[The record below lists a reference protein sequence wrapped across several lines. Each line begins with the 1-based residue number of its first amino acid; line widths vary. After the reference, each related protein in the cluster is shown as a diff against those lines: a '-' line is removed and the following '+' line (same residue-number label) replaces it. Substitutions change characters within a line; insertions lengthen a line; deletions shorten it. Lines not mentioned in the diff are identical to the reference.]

1 MRNKHSLLLRNK
13 LITGILLIFG
23 LYLIVSFSRDIFNL
37 FQKGKEVEKEQL
49 KLEELQIKNEEL
61 KRQLG
66 YVKSAEF
73 LEKEARE
80 KLGLARE
87 GEVVVILPEN
97 LEELISGNQS
107 QISVNQEIPNWKK
120 WWNLFF

>member
-1 MRNKHSLLLRNK
+1 MRNK
-13 LITGILLIFG
+13 LITGILFLFG
-23 LYLIVSFSRDIFNL
+23 LYLIVSFSRDIL
-37 FQKGKEVEKEQL
+37 DLYQKSKGVEKEQL

-61 KRQLG
+61 KKQLE

-97 LEELISGNQS
+97 VEELISANQP
-107 QISVNQEIPNWKK
+107 QISENQEEPNWKK
-120 WWNLFF
+120 WLKLFF

>member
-1 MRNKHSLLLRNK
+1 MRNRLT
-13 LITGILLIFG
+13 TGILLIFG

-61 KRQLG
+61 KRQLE

-97 LEELISGNQS
+97 LEELISANQPK
-107 QISVNQEIPNWKK
+107 ISVNQEIPNWKK
-120 WWNLFF
+120 WLKLFF

>member
-1 MRNKHSLLLRNK
+1 MRNRLT
-13 LITGILLIFG
+13 TGILLIFG

-61 KRQLG
+61 KRQLE

-107 QISVNQEIPNWKK
+107 QISENQQIPNWKK
-120 WWNLFF
+120 WLKLFF

>member
-1 MRNKHSLLLRNK
+1 MRNK
-13 LITGILLIFG
+13 LITGILFLFG
-23 LYLIVSFSRDIFNL
+23 LYLIVSFSRDIL
-37 FQKGKEVEKEQL
+37 DLYQKSKGVEKEQL
-49 KLEELQIKNEEL
+49 E
-61 KRQLG
+61 

-97 LEELISGNQS
+97 VEELISANQP
-107 QISVNQEIPNWKK
+107 QISENQEEPNWKK
-120 WWNLFF
+120 WLKLFF

>member
-1 MRNKHSLLLRNK
+1 MRNR

-107 QISVNQEIPNWKK
+107 QISANPEEPNWKK